1 MELEGIVRKSTG
13 SWYLVRT
20 GDGKEYEC
28 RIKGKFR
35 IQGFRATNPVAVGDR
50 VTFRLDP
57 HNVGLIQEI
66 KERTNYIIRKATRQS
81 KALHVIAAN
90 IDQTALIITLAYPR
104 TSRGFIDRYLV
115 TAEAYHIP
123 AALIFN
129 KIDLYDEKTQKY
141 HYELIDVYRK
151 AGYPCF
157 ATSATRGDHVE
168 ELKPYFK
175 DKVTLLSGHSGVGK
189 SALINALDPSKK
201 QKVASISRVHKIGKH
216 TTTFAEMLDMGFGG
230 TIIDTPGIKEFGLY
244 DFDPE
249 EVAERFP
256 EMRAR
261 MHECKFHNCTHVHEP
276 KCAVK
281 KAVEDGEIDKVRY
294 ENYLSILND
303 DYFKIKEWD

>member
-1 MELEGIVRKSTG
+1 MDLEGVVRKSTG

-20 GDGKEYEC
+20 HDGKEYEC
-28 RIKGKFR
+28 KIKGKFR
-35 IQGFRATNPVAVGDR
+35 IKGFRATNPVAVGDH
-50 VTFRLDP
+50 VLFRLDQ
-57 HNVGLIQEI
+57 HNVGMIHEI
-66 KERTNYIIRKATRQS
+66 KERHNYIIRKATRLS

-141 HYELIDVYRK
+141 HDELINVYRK

-157 ATSATRGDHVE
+157 AVSAMRGDNLDK
-168 ELKPYFK
+168 LKPYFK
-175 DKVTLLSGHSGVGK
+175 DKTTLLSGHSGVGK
-189 SALINALDPSKK
+189 SELINKLDTSKNR
-201 QKVASISRVHKIGKH
+201 KVADISQYHKKGKH
-216 TTTFAEMLDMGFGG
+216 TTTFAEMLDMNFGG
-230 TIIDTPGIKEFGLY
+230 TLIDTPGIKEFGLY
-244 DFDPE
+244 DFDKE
-249 EVAERFP
+249 EIAERFP

>member
-1 MELEGIVRKSTG
+1 VELKGVVRKSTG

-20 GDGKEYEC
+20 ADGREYDC
-28 RIKGKFR
+28 KIKGKFR
-35 IQGFRATNPVAVGDR
+35 IKGLRATNPVAVGDY
-50 VTFRLDP
+50 VSFSLDA
-57 HNVGLIQEI
+57 HNIGLIHEI
-66 KERTNYIIRKATRQS
+66 AERTNYIIRKATRQS
-81 KALHVIAAN
+81 KALHIIAAN

-129 KIDLYDEKTQKY
+129 KIDLYDDKTQEY
-141 HYELIDVYRK
+141 HNHLINIYRNI
-151 AGYPCF
+151 GYPCF
-157 ATSATRGDHVE
+157 AVSATGGNNME

-175 DKVTLLSGHSGVGK
+175 DKTTLLSGHSGVGK
-189 SALINALDPSKK
+189 SALINTLDPSQK
-201 QKVASISRVHKIGKH
+201 QKVASISQYHKKGKH
-216 TTTFAEMLDMGFGG
+216 TTTFAEMLDMEFGG

-281 KAVEDGEIDKVRY
+281 QAVEEGEIDKVRY

-303 DYFKIKEWD
+303 DYFKIKEWE